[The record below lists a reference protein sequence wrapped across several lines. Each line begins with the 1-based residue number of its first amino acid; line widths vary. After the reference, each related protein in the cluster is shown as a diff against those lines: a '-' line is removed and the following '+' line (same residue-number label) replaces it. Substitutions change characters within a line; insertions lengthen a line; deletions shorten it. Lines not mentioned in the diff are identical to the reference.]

1 MKFEKI
7 SSNRVK
13 FTFEVT
19 PHEFEHGLD
28 HAFEHAV
35 KDVEIKGF
43 RKGHVPRNIFEQK
56 FGVESLFEDALNHVI
71 SHKYQEIFTVD
82 SIVIVGEPKLDL
94 DPTAVKRNETFELS
108 IIAAIKPEVE
118 LGEYKGLEVPKKDV
132 TVSDEDINKE
142 IETLLNQ
149 NASLEPKE
157 SNVLENGDTAIFDF
171 EGFQD
176 GVAFDGGKAEN
187 YEMVIGS
194 NQFIPGFEE
203 QMVGMTIGEEKDINV
218 TFPEQY
224 QSESLA
230 GKPALFKVK
239 LHELKVQKGE
249 TLSDEFV
256 KGLNRDGVETVEQLK
271 EDIKKS
277 LTSQKEVSEKDRITG
292 SAVKFA
298 CDNAKVEI
306 PEEMIQA
313 EVAQLR
319 QNVENQAKQY
329 QIDFEMFVQ
338 LNGLTMEQFNTEMEK
353 QANDRVLTSLVIE
366 AVAIKE
372 NLSATEE
379 EINAKYQEIADMYK
393 MPVDAVKKQLTDDVI
408 TNEVSFGKAVD
419 FLTANVKEV

>member
-35 KDVEIKGF
+35 QNVEIKGF

-82 SIVIVGEPKLDL
+82 SVVIVGEPKLDL

-118 LGEYKGLEVPKKDV
+118 LGDYTGVEVLKKDTTV
-132 TVSDEDINKE
+132 TDEEVTKE
-142 IETLLNQ
+142 IQQLLNQ
-149 NASLEPKE
+149 NAALEPKE

-194 NQFIPGFEE
+194 GQFIPGFEE
-203 QMVGMTIGEEKDINV
+203 QMVGMTIGEEKDIHV

-230 GKPALFKVK
+230 GKPAVFKVK

-249 TLSDEFV
+249 TLSDDFV
-256 KGLNRDGVETVEQLK
+256 KGLNREGIETVDQLK

-277 LTSQKEVSEKDRITG
+277 LSAQKGVSERDRITG
-292 SAVKFA
+292 TAVKFA

-306 PEEMIQA
+306 PEEMIEA
-313 EVAQLR
+313 EVKQLR

-338 LNGLTMEQFNTEMEK
+338 LNGLTMDQFNTEMEK
-353 QANDRVLTSLVIE
+353 QAKERVLTSLVIE
-366 AVAIKE
+366 AVAKKE
-372 NLSATEE
+372 NLTATED
-379 EINAKYQEIADMYK
+379 EINQKYQEIADMYK
-393 MPVDAVKKQLTDDVI
+393 MPVDAVKKQLTDDI
-408 TNEVSFGKAVD
+408 IENEVSFGKAVD

>member
-94 DPTAVKRNETFELS
+94 DPKAVKRNETFELS

-230 GKPALFKVK
+230 GKPAVFKVK